1 MRSISELDVAAH
13 LGLEIACRVLSE
25 SECDINSR
33 DALEITPLHR
43 AASMGH
49 AHVVKLLLDKGADIA
64 ARSHDLLSPLGSA
77 AKYGH
82 EPVARMLLE
91 HDADGKM
98 TQPEKMRVL
107 YDALFG
113 GHQAICRL
121 LLEKN
126 FDGTLDNTT
135 LPVHTMVAS
144 RDMTALKHLLS
155 GEVDINVK
163 GQFGLTPRTLQSHR
177 MIYHVRRCC
186 WIMVPI
192 QGFVT
197 YSRRPAFIMR
207 RREAILTSSRHSL
220 KLGQTSSC
228 WI

>member
-1 MRSISELDVAAH
+1 
-13 LGLEIACRVLSE
+13 
-25 SECDINSR
+25 
-33 DALEITPLHR
+33 
-43 AASMGH
+43 MGH

-77 AKYGH
+77 AMYGH

-113 GHQAICRL
+113 DHQALCRL

-144 RDMTALKHLLS
+144 RDTTALKHLLS
-155 GEVDINVK
+155 GEVNINVK
-163 GQFGLTPRTLQSHR
+163 GQFGLAPLHIAVAQNDLSCAEMLLDHGTDVTVTNSAGVTHCRWR
-177 MIYHVRRCC
+177 GA
-186 WIMVPI
+186 IMKC
-192 QGFVT
+192 FRN
-197 YSRRPAFIMR
+197 S
-207 RREAILTSSRHSL
+207 
-220 KLGQTSSC
+220 
-228 WI
+228 